1 MLIRTVKNFKDSI
14 LIEREHSKSDRQYM
28 RKLQESLKIDLLK
41 TAEEFNIE
49 RKSIEA
55 HLNKVD
61 SMTIK
66 DKYLIT
72 KCEEL
77 LESSSKLA
85 KKLTKYQNDKHIKC
99 TRFKEMY
106 TIYLLISEAN
116 RNISIMRSYATQFNK
131 YNSNN

>member
-1 MLIRTVKNFKDSI
+1 MLIGAIRDFKDTI
-14 LIEREHSKSDRQYM
+14 FIKKEHSKSDRQYM

-61 SMTIK
+61 SMNIN

-85 KKLTKYQNDKHIKC
+85 KKLTKYQNEKHIKC